1 MSFQSF
7 LDEFHWDEVSKRIA
21 SVESRDVERA
31 LARAGT
37 CDLNDMIALLS
48 PAALLYLP
56 RMVEISS
63 SLTARRFGRTVQLFI
78 PLYLSNECSNV
89 CTYCGFS
96 VTNKIPR
103 VTLSES
109 EILNEA
115 RAVKRWGVEH
125 LLLVSGEAP
134 RSVDVE
140 YFARAIEILSP
151 YFSRISLESQPLE
164 QGEYERLFDAGLYG
178 ISVYQETYHRDTY
191 RLHHPKGK
199 KSNFQWRLDTPNRG
213 GDAALHQIGLGVLLG
228 LEEFRTDAFF
238 LAAHLLY
245 LKKRYWR
252 TRYSVAFPRLR
263 PAEGA
268 LDPKVVVTEQNL
280 LQLICAFRLL
290 DEALDIS
297 LSTRERV
304 AFRDNAPFLGVT
316 SMSAG
321 SRTDPGGYTMGVPT
335 LKQFET
341 SDERLPEEV
350 AAALRERGYEP
361 VFKDWV
367 RWTGEESHAR

>member
-1 MSFQSF
+1 MAFEQH
-7 LDEFHWDEVSKRIA
+7 LNEYQWDEVTNRIA
-21 SVESRDVERA
+21 TAGPREVERA
-31 LARAGT
+31 LARAGR

-48 PAALLYLP
+48 PAALPYLP

-63 SLTARRFGRTVQLFI
+63 ALTTRRFGRTVQLFI

-103 VTLSES
+103 ITLTEAD
-109 EILNEA
+109 ILDEA
-115 RAVKRWGVEH
+115 MAIKRWGFEH

-140 YFARAIEILSP
+140 YFERAVKILSP
-151 YFSRISLESQPLE
+151 FFSRISLESQPLE
-164 QGEYERLFDAGLYG
+164 QDEYERLFRAGLYG
-178 ISVYQETYHRDTY
+178 ISVYQETYHRETY

-199 KSNFQWRLDTPNRG
+199 KSNFQWRLATPDRVG
-213 GDAALHQIGLGVLLG
+213 LARMHQIGLGVLLG

-245 LKKRYWR
+245 LKRRYWK
-252 TRYSVAFPRLR
+252 TRYSVAC
-263 PAEGA
+263 PAQGA

-280 LQLICAFRLL
+280 VQVISAFRLL
-290 DEALDIS
+290 DESLDIS
-297 LSTRERV
+297 LSTRERK
-304 AFRDNAPFLGVT
+304 AFRDSAPFLGIT
-316 SMSAG
+316 SMSGG
-321 SRTDPGGYTMGVPT
+321 SRTDPGGYTKNIQS

-341 SDERLPEEV
+341 SDERAPEIM
-350 AAALRERGYEP
+350 AASLRARGYEP
-361 VFKDWV
+361 VFKDWD
-367 RWTGEESHAR
+367 RWSGEGIHAG